1 MSVTYQFTGKDGA
14 TLSVPVNF
22 TAEDTN
28 RKDSFGELIAE
39 RIDSWFAFTQRLKV
53 GVKIDEIIVVTG
65 CHRSRSWVAQA
76 VNNQSNDRRC
86 IFGSKR
92 YPRGVYTHHGPS
104 GDVSGPVTHWQ
115 PRVRY

>member
-1 MSVTYQFTGKDGA
+1 MTVSYRFTRKDAA

-65 CHRSRSWVAQA
+65 CHRSRAWVAQA
-76 VNNQSNDRRC
+76 VNNDRMC
-86 IFGSKR
+86 IFGSKH
-92 YPRGVYTHHGPS
+92 YARGVFTQHGPS
-104 GDVSGPVTHWQ
+104 GDVSGSVTHWQ
-115 PRVRY
+115 SRVRY